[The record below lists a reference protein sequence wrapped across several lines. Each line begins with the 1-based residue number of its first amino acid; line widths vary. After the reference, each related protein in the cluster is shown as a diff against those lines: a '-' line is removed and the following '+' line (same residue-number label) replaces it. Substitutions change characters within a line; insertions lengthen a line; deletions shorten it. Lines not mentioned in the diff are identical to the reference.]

1 MATLSGPIL
10 AVKESVN
17 AWPRWLRLSL
27 AAIGFVAVLGL
38 PTVIIPF
45 ATDHVWF
52 SMGARTILDGD
63 QLYRDFWDQKPPLI
77 YLLYA
82 IPSALGGERMEAVRV
97 FDLLNVAVAM
107 AGVFFLGQRFF
118 GDRAGVFAAGLFAF
132 AYLAWTAP
140 SDLAE
145 TESFM
150 AAPLVFAFALYLADD
165 SRPDAPLRAV
175 AAGLL
180 LGVAFA
186 FKAPALLFLLGLP
199 VAEVLL
205 RREGSWS
212 VAGAGKRIALALA
225 GFAVVPAAL
234 VLYMTACGVFD
245 DFMDIERHYTAH
257 YNAYRYAPVGLSHVR
272 FVLNGTSDFIKSASF
287 LVVPAVGAA
296 LFAFFRPKH
305 AGGVALLA
313 LVALLG
319 VATIWWQ
326 GKMFSYHWVILLPLL
341 ALLAGYALDQLGGL
355 FARLPRP
362 RALGASVV
370 LAAALIVLAYPTF
383 RDTYDD
389 YRVLIRY
396 AGGSMSGRDV
406 ETHYYPLYAPNRQVV
421 DYVRAHG
428 DSDDKIFVWGAWPQ
442 IYFWLDRPLVDRFL
456 VNSGLRATWAPASWR
471 RELMN
476 DLESDPPRYFAVACC
491 DVQPWLVGTAQTS
504 DEHLRDSFADL
515 RLFLEGNYK
524 LVLTLDIFSLYERVP
539 VAAEAGS
546 GATQRKKYES
556 AAASLA
562 DATAN
567 VLSLVETGEN

>member
-1 MATLSGPIL
+1 MTALSRTIT
-10 AVKESVN
+10 AVKEGVN
-17 AWPRWLRLSL
+17 AWPRWLRFSL
-27 AAIGFVAVLGL
+27 AAIGFVTVLGL

-45 ATDHVWF
+45 ATDQVWF
-52 SMGARTILDGD
+52 SLGARTILDGG

-82 IPSALGGERMEAVRV
+82 IPFALTGERMEAVRV

-107 AGVFFLGQRFF
+107 AGVFFLGRRFF
-118 GDRAGVFAAGLFAF
+118 GERAGVFAAGLFAF

-150 AAPLVFAFALYLADD
+150 AAPLALAFALYLPDD
-165 SRPDAPLRAV
+165 ARPSAPLRALT
-175 AAGLL
+175 AGLL

-199 VAEVLL
+199 AAEVLL

-212 VAGAGKRIALALA
+212 AAGAGKRIALALV
-225 GFAVVPAAL
+225 GFAVVPATL
-234 VLYMTACGVFD
+234 VLYMAASGVLD
-245 DFMDIERHYTAH
+245 DFIDIERNYTAH
-257 YNAYRYAPVGLSHVR
+257 YNAYRYAPVGVSHIR
-272 FVLNGTSDFIKSASF
+272 FLLNGTSDFIMSASF

-296 LFAFFRPKH
+296 LFAFFLPRH
-305 AGGVALLA
+305 ARGVALLA

-319 VATIWWQ
+319 AATIWWQ
-326 GKMFSYHWVILLPLL
+326 GKLFSYHWVILLPLL
-341 ALLAGYALDQLGGL
+341 APLAGHALDQLGGL

-362 RALGASVV
+362 LGAWAV
-370 LAAALIVLAYPTF
+370 LAAALIVLAYPTL

-389 YRVLIRY
+389 YRVLTRY
-396 AGGSMSGRDV
+396 AGGSMSRRDV

-428 DSDDKIFVWGAWPQ
+428 EPDDKIFVWGLWPQ
-442 IYFWLDRPLVDRFL
+442 VYFWLDRPLVDRFL

-471 RELMN
+471 RELID
-476 DLESDPPRYFAVACC
+476 DLRSDPPRYFAVACC
-491 DVQPWLVGTAQTS
+491 DDQPYLVGTDQTS
-504 DEHLRDSFADL
+504 DEHLRDSFPEL

-524 LVLTLDIFSLYERVP
+524 LVLTLDLFSLYERAP
-539 VAAEAGS
+539 VAVEAGS
-546 GATQRKKYES
+546 GAMER
-556 AAASLA
+556 
-562 DATAN
+562 
-567 VLSLVETGEN
+567 